1 MKLTAT
7 LASLAV
13 LSAAFVG
20 NVSATS
26 CYRKGELLQIRD
38 AAYHFGRACRG
49 YDGKK
54 GSFQGPFK
62 GGETK
67 STCVNHNGDRF
78 NFYLENREG
87 HTRDLT
93 DDGCVKEFT
102 KIMNDCRDGWD
113 GRLTQG
119 GVNLANGNWWF
130 R

>member
-1 MKLTAT
+1 MKFTAT

-26 CYRKGELLQIRD
+26 CYGKGQTLQIKD

-54 GSFQGPFK
+54 GAFQGPFK

-67 STCVNHNGDRF
+67 SACVGHKGDRF
-78 NFYLENREG
+78 NFYLENRAG

-102 KIMNDCRDGWD
+102 KIVNDCKDYWD

-119 GVNLANGNWWF
+119 GVNVANGNWYF